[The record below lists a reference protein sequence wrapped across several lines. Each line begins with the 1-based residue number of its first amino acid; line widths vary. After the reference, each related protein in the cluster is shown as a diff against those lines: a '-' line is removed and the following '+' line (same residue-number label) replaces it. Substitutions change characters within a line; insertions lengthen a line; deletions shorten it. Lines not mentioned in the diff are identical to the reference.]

1 MRGKIRQLHD
11 ELHDLDES
19 GTVRTL
25 EQFWRMVAE
34 YADAVERGEA
44 HKFKMPPIS
53 PDLLP
58 LIEEIER
65 ITADLE

>member
-1 MRGKIRQLHD
+1 MRSIRRLVE
-11 ELHDLDES
+11 ELQEIDES

-44 HKFKMPPIS
+44 HKFQMPKIS
-53 PDLLP
+53 PELEP

-65 ITADLE
+65 IAADLD